1 MTLDTGAI
9 VSIFIALTMC
19 CVVII
24 YSMKNQ
30 MRLEK
35 EIRRLQIALRTERL
49 KK

>member
-9 VSIFIALTMC
+9 VSIFIALTLS
-19 CVVII
+19 CVVIV
-24 YSMKNQ
+24 YSIKNQ

-49 KK
+49 K

>member
-9 VSIFIALTMC
+9 VSIFIALTLC

-30 MRLEK
+30 MRLER
-35 EIRRLQIALRTERL
+35 EIRRLQIALRNERL
-49 KK
+49 K